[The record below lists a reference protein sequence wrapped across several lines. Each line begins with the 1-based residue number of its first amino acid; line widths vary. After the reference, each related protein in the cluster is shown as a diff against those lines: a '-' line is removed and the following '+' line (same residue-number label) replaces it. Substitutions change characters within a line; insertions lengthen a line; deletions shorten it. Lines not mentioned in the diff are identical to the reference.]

1 MIWTSSDTLA
11 LAEQGC
17 AECLGLGLRILE
29 RGEPCHCVTR
39 AIFRACY
46 KRFRDAADKLGNYS
60 RVTLGREARPGQ
72 HVGGYGR
79 KNEEYAAD
87 FIIVARR
94 ALGAESLGYEVFRFH
109 FLQGADWKLCGR
121 RLELDK
127 GEFFHEVY
135 RVENAVGRACFEC
148 EPHPLF
154 PLGVY
159 FSSGS
164 RASRSGLTSP
174 ERKATRDGAAA
185 RRRPRAQARPPLASF
200 AGAA

>member
-1 MIWTSSDTLA
+1 MIWTSSQTLA

-46 KRFRDAADKLGNYS
+46 KRFQDCADKHSNLS
-60 RVTLGREARPGQ
+60 RASLGRTPGPRYA
-72 HVGGYGR
+72 GTWGR

-87 FIIVARR
+87 FTLIAKR
-94 ALGAESLGYEVFRFH
+94 ALGEESLGYNVFRFH
-109 FLQGADWKLCGR
+109 YLLGADWKLCGFK
-121 RLELDK
+121 LNLTK
-127 GEFFHEVY
+127 GEFFHEAY
-135 RVENAVGRACFEC
+135 RVESAVGRACFEC

-154 PLGVY
+154 PLRQY
-159 FSSGS
+159 FSTS
-164 RASRSGLTSP
+164 RASRPANPPG
-174 ERKATRDGAAA
+174 RKAPPNGAAA
-185 RRRPRAQARPPLASF
+185 RRTSTPPRPTLAAAIRL